1 MNHLKN
7 YQHNRLSLGGIIQSF
22 RNAWN
27 GFRVL
32 LRHEYN
38 LYIQLSIGFLVIV
51 AGFYFDI
58 SRLEWMVQSTAIGL
72 VIFSELVNTAVEK
85 IMDLLHPEYSLKVK
99 NIKDMAAA
107 SVLFTVAIAITVG
120 FLIYGNRML
129 DVIGQVS
136 TTLPQ

>member
-1 MNHLKN
+1 MNDLKN
-7 YQHNRLSLGGIIQSF
+7 YQHNRLSLAGIIQSF
-22 RNAWN
+22 RNAWS

-38 LYIQLSIGFLVIV
+38 LYIQLFIGFLVII

-85 IMDLLHPEYSLKVK
+85 IMDLLHPDYSLQVK

-120 FLIYGNRML
+120 FLIYWNRML

-136 TTLPQ
+136 ITLLR

>member
-7 YQHNRLSLGGIIQSF
+7 YQHNRLSLAGIIQSF

-38 LYIQLSIGFLVIV
+38 LYIQLSIGFIVIV

-85 IMDLLHPEYSLKVK
+85 IMDLVHPDYSLQVK

-120 FLIYGNRML
+120 LLIYWNRMF
-129 DVIGQVS
+129 DAIGLVS
-136 TTLPQ
+136 TTLLQ